1 MTKFENQ
8 LRTEMRKLGIQK
20 SDRVLVA
27 VSGGADSTALLDALA
42 RWKGNLCVAHLNH
55 QLRGEESDADE
66 AFVHSLAQALHVEP
80 IIERKEI
87 SAEAEGKNLEAVARQ
102 IRYDF
107 LLRVAQTSQSKYVFT
122 GHSRDDQV
130 ETLLMRLLRGTGAAG
145 LHGIHQTRNLSEEIK
160 LVRPML
166 NISRTEIMAHC
177 EHYKLEFCSDS
188 SNHSLDFTRNRIRHE
203 LIPELKNYNPLFGE
217 ALVNTAEQIS
227 ADDNYLQAEVEKIL
241 PTLLREN
248 VLLIAPLI
256 ALPTALSRRVIR
268 AWIKQNRGD
277 LRRIGFVHLLSIEA
291 LALAGEGN
299 RYVELPYGWKVL
311 RSGKTLKILT

>member
-1 MTKFENQ
+1 MTKFEKQ
-8 LRTEMRKLGIQK
+8 LRTEMRKLGVQK
-20 SDRVLVA
+20 SDKILVA

-55 QLRGEESDADE
+55 QLRGEESNADE
-66 AFVHSLAQALHVEP
+66 AFVCSLAHALEIKS

-87 SAEAEGKNLEAVARQ
+87 SAAAEGKNLEAVARN

-107 LLRVAQTSQSKYVFT
+107 LLRAAQSTQAKLIFT

-145 LHGIHQTRNLSEEIK
+145 LYGIHHTRNLSEEIK

-166 NISRTEIMAHC
+166 NISRTEILAHC
-177 EHYKLEFCSDS
+177 EHYNLEFRNDS

-203 LIPELKNYNPLFGE
+203 LIPQLNTYNPLFGE
-217 ALVNTAEQIS
+217 TFIHTAEQIS
-227 ADDNYLQAEVEKIL
+227 ADDEYLNSDVEKIF
-241 PTLLREN
+241 PALLQEN
-248 VLLIAPLI
+248 GLLLTPLI
-256 ALPTALSRRVIR
+256 ALPTALRRRAIR
-268 AWIKQNRGD
+268 IWIKQNRGD
-277 LRRIGFVHLLSIEA
+277 LRRIGFVHLVSIEA

-299 RYVELPYGWKVL
+299 SYVELPNGWKVL
-311 RSGKTLKILT
+311 RSGKLLKMME